1 MSETDSFIDE
11 VTEELR
17 RDRQFATFR
26 KYGWIGGVVVALIV
40 GGASYVEWQK
50 SKARAEAQ
58 DFGNAILSAL
68 DTEDAAARVAALE
81 AISPDGAFGDKASR
95 AALLEFITADEAL
108 RAGDTAGATARLAG
122 IAATEGLDVA
132 YRDMA
137 KLKWLAVAGASV
149 DAAERDAA
157 LADLA
162 TPGRPFRVLAL
173 EQQALALVAAEK
185 KDEAV
190 TALKALLQEADVP
203 PGLRRRATQLI
214 VALGGEPD
222 AAPPAP

>member
-17 RDRQFATFR
+17 RDKQFATFR

-40 GGASYVEWQK
+40 GGAAYVEWQK
-50 SKARAEAQ
+50 SRAQSEAEG
-58 DFGNAILSAL
+58 FGNAILSAL
-68 DTEDAAARVAALE
+68 ETEDSAARVAALE
-81 AISPDGAFGDKASR
+81 AISPDGAFGDTTTR
-95 AALLEFITADEAL
+95 AALLEFISADEAL
-108 RAGDTAGATARLAG
+108 RAGDTEGATARLAG
-122 IAATEGLDVA
+122 IADTEGLDEA

-137 KLKWLAVAGASV
+137 KLKWLAAAGESV

-162 TPGRPFRVLAL
+162 TPGRPYRVLAL
-173 EQQALALVAAEK
+173 EQQALVLVAAEK

-222 AAPPAP
+222 AA